1 MWVTRYCIY
10 CIKANGIYKVELAL
24 GFGTDLDPNCT
35 WRVARNNYWYFF
47 MTTDEIKQSVSM
59 RDVVEQ
65 YGLHP
70 NRAGFISCPFHQGD
84 RSPSMKIYPKDYHC
98 HACGANGDIFSFVM
112 GMENCDFKT
121 AFKALGGSYKRQSD
135 HRRNLYHYH
144 LQKRK
149 ETEEK
154 RLMKIKQEK
163 QEILEEIKLQK
174 IFKKCFPVFSQ
185 DWCEAVNR
193 LEYLFYRLEY
203 LEEKR

>member
-1 MWVTRYCIY
+1 
-10 CIKANGIYKVELAL
+10 
-24 GFGTDLDPNCT
+24 
-35 WRVARNNYWYFF
+35 

-121 AFKALGGSYKRQSD
+121 AFKRLGGTYKKNGSD
-135 HRRNLYHYH
+135 YQHQLHRYRLE
-144 LQKRK
+144 KRK
-149 ETEEK
+149 ES
-154 RLMKIKQEK
+154 
-163 QEILEEIKLQK
+163 EEIRRAKIERERQEVIEEINLQML
-174 IFKKCFPVFSQ
+174 FKKLSPVFS
-185 DWCEAVNR
+185 DTWCDAVNR
-193 LEYLFYRLEY
+193 LEYLFYRLDY
-203 LEEKR
+203 LTEERNSKHGYNTT